1 MKRNTLSTPL
11 MDGFHMPGEYEPHR
25 GCVMIWPVRP
35 GSWPYGAKEAQQTF
49 LEIACAIAK
58 SEMVWMLAAPEQVEN
73 VRDAVEQYQQTHS
86 GCPARDIPP
95 KGRGCLPARDIPP
108 KGRGCP
114 RPTIEDWGHN
124 PVRDIPPEGRGC
136 PRPTIEDWG
145 HNPARDIPPEGRG
158 CLPAREECAA
168 MENCL
173 AADVDKAQSV
183 ISKIEILPIGTD
195 DAWARDVGPTCVVN
209 EDGEVRGV
217 DWQFNAW
224 GGAVDGLYAHWE
236 KDDQAAAA
244 VCGALGLPCY
254 DARDFVL
261 EGGSIHSDGEGTVLV
276 TEACLLSAG
285 RNPQMTKTEIEN
297 TLKQY
302 LGAEKIIWLPRGIWQ
317 DETNEHVDNIC
328 AFVRPGEVV
337 LAWTDEETDPQ
348 WALSNASLRVLE
360 RETDAR
366 GRKLTVHKLPIPAK
380 PVCIT
385 EEELAGFTFE
395 KGEDIREAGERLAA
409 SYVNFYISNG
419 AVIVPQFGDAND
431 ALAVQ
436 ILGCLFPERET
447 VPVYARPVIV
457 GGGNI
462 HCITQQIPRG

>member
-1 MKRNTLSTPL
+1 MPL
-11 MDGFHMPGEYEPHR
+11 RDGFHMPGEYEPHR

-49 LEIACAIAK
+49 LEIAFAIAE
-58 SEMVWMLAAPEQVEN
+58 SEVVWMLAAPEEVEN
-73 VRDAVEQYQQTHS
+73 VRDAVAWHRQMHS
-86 GCPARDIPP
+86 GY
-95 KGRGCLPARDIPP
+95 
-108 KGRGCP
+108 
-114 RPTIEDWGHN
+114 
-124 PVRDIPPEGRGC
+124 
-136 PRPTIEDWG
+136 
-145 HNPARDIPPEGRG
+145 PARDIPPEGRG
-158 CLPAREECAA
+158 CHPAREEHAA
-168 MENCL
+168 RESCP
-173 AADVDKAQSV
+173 APGGDKTQFV
-183 ISKIEILPIGTD
+183 IPKIEVLPIETD

-209 EDGEVRGV
+209 EDGEVRGI

-224 GGAVDGLYAHWE
+224 GGMVDGLYAHWE
-236 KDDQAAAA
+236 KDNQAASA
-244 VCGALGLPCY
+244 VCKALGLSCY
-254 DARDFVL
+254 NAQNFVL

-285 RNPQMTKTEIEN
+285 RNPQMTRMEIEDR
-297 TLKQY
+297 LKLY

-366 GRKLTVHKLPIPAK
+366 GRKLTVHKLPIPAN

-385 EEELAGFTFE
+385 EEEVAGFRFE
-395 KGEDIREAGERLAA
+395 EGEDVREAGERLAA

-419 AVIVPQFGDAND
+419 AVIVPQFGDSND
-431 ALAVQ
+431 MLAVQ
-436 ILGCLFPERET
+436 ILGRLFPEREI
-447 VPVYARPVIV
+447 VPIYARPVIV

-462 HCITQQIPRG
+462 HCITQQIPQGRF